1 MASTL
6 LDHFTLLLIFL
17 LVIIT
22 KVQSDNKVFNVI
34 NFGVVADGKT
44 DNSKAFVDVWNQ
56 ACAYSG
62 RGVVLIPEGT
72 YYASSMVFNGPCK
85 GQTLFSIK
93 GILKAPID
101 KKDWV
106 GLESWISFRYI
117 VNLEISGGGSFDG
130 QGSYAWPYNDC
141 QTNPP
146 PPTSPNTDGIHIGSS
161 TGIKI
166 FSSSIA
172 TGDDCVSI
180 GPGTDN
186 LLVSGLACGP
196 GHGISIGSLGRY
208 PNEADVTNLVIQNC
222 NISGTS
228 NGVRIKTWAPSPPSN
243 VYNVTFENIGMN
255 NVDNPIIIDQ
265 QYCPFET
272 RKCGNGASSQ
282 VQIRNVKFNN
292 IYGTSKNKVAVELKC
307 SPSKPCGELS
317 LTNINLNFPGGATS
331 SCSNAYGTATGR
343 QQPPACI

>member
-1 MASTL
+1 MQALWCSMDHARVKPFSPLKEFLRLQLIKKIGLVLKVGLVLDILLTWRLVEEALLMAKDLMLGPIMIVKLTHIVSNFL
-6 LDHFTLLLIFL
+6 LRLIFHL
-17 LVIIT
+17 L
-22 KVQSDNKVFNVI
+22 
-34 NFGVVADGKT
+34 
-44 DNSKAFVDVWNQ
+44 
-56 ACAYSG
+56 Y
-62 RGVVLIPEGT
+62 IP
-72 YYASSMVFNGPCK
+72 K
-85 GQTLFSIK
+85 FSI
-93 GILKAPID
+93 ID
-101 KKDWV
+101 RVDTTF
-106 GLESWISFRYI
+106 ENIQI
-117 VNLEISGGGSFDG
+117 T
-130 QGSYAWPYNDC
+130 A
-141 QTNPP
+141 

-343 QQPPACI
+343 EQPPACI